1 MELIAISHPEFIPN
15 EAERINALFRAG
27 LMRLHIRK
35 PHCNVAD
42 LSQLIG
48 EIDPAFHANIA
59 LHSHHEL
66 AAEFGIKR
74 LHFPEKLRQET
85 PDFML
90 EKLSNAGFKLSTSI
104 HDIAALT
111 QLSKAFD
118 YTLFGPVFDSI
129 SKEGYQRVINDD
141 FYLKEEQKTIKVIAI
156 GGIDHSNL
164 NKIKQMNFDGAAMLG
179 AIWHSDSFFKSFSKI
194 AGGLSPRQNRS
205 DSDSNIDLKS
215 DQILISN
222 SSSKIAGGLSPR
234 QNGSDSDLNID
245 LNSDLN
251 LISDSSSKIA
261 GGLSPRQ
268 NRSDSDLN
276 IDLKSDQN
284 LKSNSFSKI
293 AGGLSPRQNRLD
305 SDLNIDLKSDQNF
318 ISKIAGGLS
327 RRQNGLDSDLNI
339 DLKSDLNL
347 ISDSFSKIA
356 GGLSPRQNGLDLNI
370 DLKSDQNLISDSF
383 SKIAG
388 GLSPRQNRSDSDLYL
403 ISDFKK
409 ITKLHFISNQTL
421 EISHLD
427 SINLALEAGCKWIQL
442 RVKDQDESEV
452 LQIAKSAKPLC
463 ENYGAKLI
471 INDFPNIAKAVSA
484 HGLHLGLND
493 MPIPEARNIVGDNMI
508 IGGTANTFEDILL
521 RIEEGADYIG
531 LGPFRFTKTKQ
542 NLSPTLGLEGYRDL
556 MKRLAKEKK
565 EIPIIAIGGILP
577 DDIPTLLSTGIHG
590 VAMSSALIQ
599 SKVPRETVQ
608 KLEEILC

>member
-1 MELIAISHPEFIPN
+1 MELIAISHPDFIPN

-27 LMRLHIRK
+27 LMRVHIRK

-104 HDIAALT
+104 HEIAALT
-111 QLSKAFD
+111 QLSKGFD

-179 AIWHSDSFFKSFSKI
+179 AIWHSDSFFKSSSKI

-205 DSDSNIDLKS
+205 DSDLNIDLKS
-215 DQILISN
+215 DLNLISD

-234 QNGSDSDLNID
+234 QNRSDSDLNID

-268 NRSDSDLN
+268 NR
-276 IDLKSDQN
+276 
-284 LKSNSFSKI
+284 
-293 AGGLSPRQNRLD
+293 LD
-305 SDLNIDLKSDQNF
+305 SDLN
-318 ISKIAGGLS
+318 
-327 RRQNGLDSDLNI
+327 
-339 DLKSDLNL
+339 
-347 ISDSFSKIA
+347 
-356 GGLSPRQNGLDLNI
+356 
-370 DLKSDQNLISDSF
+370 
-383 SKIAG
+383 
-388 GLSPRQNRSDSDLYL
+388 L

-471 INDFPNIAKAVSA
+471 INDFPDIAKVVNAY
-484 HGLHLGLND
+484 GLHLGLND
-493 MPIPEARNIVGDNMI
+493 MPIPEAREIVGQNMI

-521 RIEEGADYIG
+521 RIEEGANYIG

-556 MKRLAKEKK
+556 MQRLAKEKK

-599 SKVPRETVQ
+599 SKEPRETVQ